1 MLIAIIVLAALSVL
15 MLLTMR
21 SRPRRKQG
29 EPFDW
34 SHRRP
39 WYKPRWAFPDDR

>member
-1 MLIAIIVLAALSVL
+1 MLIVVAIVAALSVL
-15 MLLTMR
+15 LLFLPQR
-21 SRPRRKQG
+21 KRRKQG

-39 WYKPRWAFPDDR
+39 WWRPRSLFPDDR

>member
-1 MLIAIIVLAALSVL
+1 MLIALIVLAALSL
-15 MLLTMR
+15 FLLLWPARR
-21 SRPRRKQG
+21 SRKKG

-39 WYKPRWAFPDDR
+39 WWRPRSVFPDDR

>member
-1 MLIAIIVLAALSVL
+1 MLIAALAILAALS
-15 MLLTMR
+15 LLLLFV
-21 SRPRRKQG
+21 PARRHRKPN

-39 WYKPRWAFPDDR
+39 WWRPRSIFPDDR